1 MLLDKEIM
9 VRSKYNYD
17 LNYYKSLG
25 YDIDSEYF
33 LIKIEHL
40 PKKSFNLV
48 NVSCD
53 YCGVIENI
61 SFYKYNRSLQ
71 SHIKKYCCK
80 DCKGEKIKESNL
92 LKYGVTSV
100 SKLDTSKEKFKQT
113 SLKNWGVENHS
124 QSDIVKSKTKLTN
137 LEKWGVENP
146 MQSDEVKERQR
157 ETVKFIYGV
166 DNISKLTDTKDKK
179 KATTFNN
186 FGVDSPLKSEIIK
199 DKIKKTN
206 LEKYNSEYFTTSE
219 LYRRENYQ
227 IANDPNYLQYVD
239 NGISLFK
246 CDIGESHSFKISKD
260 VYSKRKIYNIS
271 LCTVC
276 NPVGD
281 NRSIKESDLYKF
293 IQSIYDK
300 EIIQTYRI
308 GKMEIDIYLPDLKIG
323 FEFNG
328 LYWHSNE
335 YKEKDFHLKKTEY
348 FREKEIRL
356 IHIWEDEWDFKR
368 DIVKNQIG
376 YLLKLNTS
384 GGIFARKCRVENIK
398 STKIVKDFL
407 NKNHIQGWV
416 NSKIKLGLYYNDEL
430 VSIMTFDHFEGR
442 KRMSDNEWNLNRFCS
457 KIGATIPGSASK
469 ILNYF
474 IKNFEVKRIISYAD
488 RDWSHGELYRKL
500 GFSLVNVSNPDYK
513 YVLGNKRVNKSRL
526 RKTRTGIS
534 ESKLDIPKIWDC
546 GKMKFELILN

>member
-1 MLLDKEIM
+1 MLVSTQVE

-17 LNYYKSLG
+17 LEYYISLG
-25 YDIDSEYF
+25 YDVDGEYF
-33 LIKIEHL
+33 MVEIKDL
-40 PKKSFNLV
+40 PKKSFSPV
-48 NVSCD
+48 NVQCD
-53 YCGVIENI
+53 YCGFEEKITY
-61 SFYKYNRSLQ
+61 SKWNRSQ
-71 SHIKKYCCK
+71 ESIVKKYCCK
-80 DCKGEKIKESNL
+80 SCKGEKIKESNL
-92 LKYGVTSV
+92 AKYGVTSA
-100 SKLDTSKEKFKQT
+100 SKLDTSKEKSKQT

-124 QSDIVKSKTKLTN
+124 QSIQVKNKTKLTN

-146 MQSDEVKERQR
+146 MQSDEVKEKQKVA
-157 ETVKFIYGV
+157 VKTIYGV
-166 DNISKLTDTKDKK
+166 DNISKLTYIKDKK
-179 KATTFNN
+179 KRTTFNN

-199 DKIKKTN
+199 DKIKNTN
-206 LEKYNSEYFTTSE
+206 LERYGKCYFTTSE
-219 LYRRENYQ
+219 LFRRENYK
-227 IANDPNYLQYVD
+227 IAGDRNYLEYIGD
-239 NGISLFK
+239 GISLFK
-246 CDIGESHSFKISKD
+246 CESQLHNFGISKD

-328 LYWHSNE
+328 LYWHSSE

-368 DIVKNQIG
+368 DIVKNQIRH
-376 YLLKLNTS
+376 LLKLNTS
-384 GGIFARKCRVENIK
+384 GGIFARKCRVEEIK

-416 NSKIKLGLYYNDEL
+416 SSKIKLGLYYNDEL

-442 KRMSDNEWNLNRFCS
+442 KRMEDNQWNLNRFCS
-457 KIGATIPGSASK
+457 KGGSSIPGSASK
-469 ILNYF
+469 LLNYF
-474 IKNFEVKRIISYAD
+474 TRNFEVKRIISYAD
-488 RDWSHGELYRKL
+488 KDWSCGELYRKL
-500 GFSLVNVSNPDYK
+500 GFELVNVSNPDYK
-513 YVLGNKRVNKSRL
+513 YILGNKRVNKSRL
-526 RKTRTGIS
+526 RKSRTGIS

-546 GKMKFELILN
+546 GKMKFELKFIE